1 MKCSQVYKSLLEAVE
16 GLASLLEVD
25 ALDALSSLLEKS
37 NKAGDYYYEE
47 VTVKRW
53 ILGSG
58 GKSGNCE
65 TCVENSEAGEIEESE
80 PFPAYSQFGPVVE
93 PPAHDACDCS
103 IEYRDTRRRV
113 YV

>member
-1 MKCSQVYKSLLEAVE
+1 MTDLLEAVE

-25 ALDALSSLLEKS
+25 AFDALSSLLEKS

-47 VTVKRW
+47 FTVKRW

-65 TCVENSEAGEIEESE
+65 DCVENSEVGEIEESE
-80 PFPAYSQFGPVVE
+80 FFPAYGPDGPVDE
-93 PPAHDACDCS
+93 PPLHQNCDCE